1 MEPQM
6 AEAMDR
12 PTEAINRLAKCSGR
26 DACEY
31 KECAYYDHPSDLT
44 DVICYIEYLEKKIE
58 SLNQTIEDI
67 CCG

>member
-12 PTEAINRLAKCSGR
+12 PTEAINRLKNCAGH

-31 KECAYYDHPSDLT
+31 KGCAYYDHPNDLT
-44 DVICYIEYLEKKIE
+44 QVICYIEYLEKYVKE
-58 SLNQTIEDI
+58 LEDDLQQFY
-67 CCG
+67 